1 MTQKVQTI
9 QLPNDLKKQNL
20 VIEINSQDT
29 QIFKTFYQSDLK
41 VQVNEKYG
49 ELRVYNQT
57 GKPLPQVYVKV
68 FSKNNSGQELF
79 YRDGYTDIR
88 GKFEYA
94 NCSSSAN
101 SLSSIKKFALF
112 VSHADHG
119 SVIKECKAPETAN
132 KDVHHFEDG
141 GWDLIDL

>member
-1 MTQKVQTI
+1 MTQKVETI

-119 SVIKECKAPETAN
+119 SVIKECKTPETAN

-141 GWDLIDL
+141 G